1 MECKMFIKKYKEILQ
16 KLNDNI
22 TDLKVNSDDPLVSS
36 YILSDLKVIEKQ
48 IISIKNF
55 DELLKKCT
63 NI

>member
-1 MECKMFIKKYKEILQ
+1 MFIKKYKEILQ

>member
-1 MECKMFIKKYKEILQ
+1 MFIKKNKEILQ